1 MPLTLNQFLFLVL
14 TILAVILVTFFVVF
28 IVQLRR
34 TAREGEK
41 TLAEIRELVK
51 NLKLTDHM
59 VKKRIDELGDMMQA
73 SRKTVVNLSE
83 ATWIL
88 TKKIL
93 QPSSKYWPI
102 LLPVLRFGWRRL
114 KRRRK
119 EANHGK

>member
-1 MPLTLNQFLFLVL
+1 LVYFLTAMPLTLNQFLFLVL

-88 TKKIL
+88 TKMFKNFLECGESYSGICCFLL
-93 QPSSKYWPI
+93 QKSGT
-102 LLPVLRFGWRRL
+102 L
-114 KRRRK
+114 
-119 EANHGK
+119 